1 MNSRYGAVV
10 FDEWAV
16 VSLAENKARVMAYTG
31 PRNDDFLKN
40 FAKDLG
46 SLRAELLG
54 GKYGP
59 GDFEFSRHGV
69 GTGIEA
75 FLVLGTSIY
84 LMCNNTTQT
93 MDAIAKNPR
102 WLVAQDTFRP
112 PWFHRNVMSELMGLV
127 KGVYDAKAEGF
138 VPGGISLHNCML
150 PHGPDAAT
158 FEKASA
164 AELLPHR
171 IDNTLAFMFESRHV
185 FVPTAQALHAANLQ
199 GDYDQA
205 WQGFAAPFAAGATIA
220 SE

>member
-1 MNSRYGAVV
+1 LDEIVEVGIALFAGIEFALLFCMTLDEMTEQIKACASLMNSRYGAVV

-46 SLRAELLG
+46 TLRAELFDG
-54 GKYGP
+54 RYGP

-102 WLVAQDTFRP
+102 WLVAQVPFVEFAERVRTHPLTVVGDTQFFKR
-112 PWFHRNVMSELMGLV
+112 F
-127 KGVYDAKAEGF
+127 F
-138 VPGGISLHNCML
+138 
-150 PHGPDAAT
+150 
-158 FEKASA
+158 
-164 AELLPHR
+164 
-171 IDNTLAFMFESRHV
+171 
-185 FVPTAQALHAANLQ
+185 
-199 GDYDQA
+199 
-205 WQGFAAPFAAGATIA
+205 
-220 SE
+220 